1 LLISLED
8 DDGREKSCELRGRER
23 RESERRSDSGGTRDL
38 QRAGKWNRTFRT
50 HIMRRNLT
58 HLHSLASHFQILMSF
73 LGELGPVALFWGLD
87 IYSQKEKLKIKNA
100 KILCFFEIF
109 NSRKT
114 TNI

>member
-23 RESERRSDSGGTRDL
+23 GESERRSDSGGTRDL
-38 QRAGKWNRTFRT
+38 QRAGKRNRTFRT

-58 HLHSLASHFQILMSF
+58 HLHFLASHFQILVSF
-73 LGELGPVALFWGLD
+73 FGGVGEVALFWGLD

-100 KILCFFEIF
+100 KIQCFFEIF
-109 NSRKT
+109 NSRKS